1 MLQGTK
7 ISKSCITTANASEL
21 QHVSFG
27 KDRLFCIES
36 CNLLDVFV
44 VPAVL
49 GFCFCSLGLEV
60 AVMPP
65 LGFFFHF
72 LKKSY
77 LKKVEHNC

>member
-27 KDRLFCIES
+27 KDWLFCIES
-36 CNLLDVFV
+36 CNLLSPSV
-44 VPAVL
+44 
-49 GFCFCSLGLEV
+49 GLEI

-77 LKKVEHNC
+77 LNKVEHNC